1 VTGLFASTML
11 LLRKELQIELRTREI
26 LVTTG
31 LFATLIAVLASLSF
45 YIDPDSALRVAPG
58 VLWIAIAFAGV
69 LAMGRSWAREREHD
83 VIRALL
89 LAPVPRAAIYL
100 SKAIASCLF
109 LFIVELVLLVEIA
122 VLYNIALTTVLGPLL
137 LLVGL
142 GTIGFCATGT
152 LFSALSVKSRA
163 REMMLAVTV
172 FPVVTPALLCGVVGT
187 RELLLGAPLSELHGW
202 LALLGAFDL
211 ALIAA
216 GVVLFDP
223 LMAD

>member
-1 VTGLFASTML
+1 VIGLLPATLL
-11 LLRKELQIELRTREI
+11 LLRKELQIELRTQEI
-26 LVTTG
+26 VVTTG

-45 YIDPDSALRVAPG
+45 YIDPESALRVAPG
-58 VLWIAIAFAGV
+58 VLWTAIAFAGV
-69 LAMGRSWAREREHD
+69 LAMGRTWAREREHD

-100 SKAIASCLF
+100 SKAVASCLF
-109 LFIVELVLLVEIA
+109 LFVVELVLLVEIA
-122 VLYNIALTTVLGPLL
+122 VLYNLALSDVLGPLL
-137 LLVGL
+137 LLVAL
-142 GTIGFCATGT
+142 GTVGFCAAGT

-172 FPVVTPALLCGVVGT
+172 FPVVTPALLCGVVAT
-187 RELLLGAPLSELHGW
+187 RELLLGATLVELSGW

-211 ALIAA
+211 ALLAA
-216 GVVLFDP
+216 GIVLFDP

>member
-1 VTGLFASTML
+1 MTGLVPATML
-11 LLRKELQIELRTREI
+11 LLRKELQIELRTGEI

-45 YIDPDSALRVAPG
+45 YIDPESALRVAPG
-58 VLWIAIAFAGV
+58 VLWTAIAFAGV

-109 LFIVELVLLVEIA
+109 LFAVEIVLLVEVA
-122 VLYNIALTTVLGPLL
+122 VLYNIDLLSVLGPLL
-137 LLVGL
+137 LIVGL

-172 FPVVTPALLCGVVGT
+172 FPVVTPALLCGVVAT
-187 RELLLGAPLSELHGW
+187 RELLLGAPLSELTGW

-211 ALIAA
+211 ALLAA
-216 GVVLFDP
+216 GIVLFDP

>member
-1 VTGLFASTML
+1 MTGIVPATLL
-11 LLRKELQIELRTREI
+11 LLRKELLIEARTREI

-58 VLWIAIAFAGV
+58 VLWTAIAFAGV
-69 LAMGRSWAREREHD
+69 LAMGRSWARERDHD

-89 LAPVPRAAIYL
+89 MAPVPRASIYL
-100 SKAIASCLF
+100 SKAIASCVF
-109 LFIVELVLLVEIA
+109 LFVVELVLIVEVA
-122 VLYNIALTTVLGPLL
+122 VLYNIALTSVIGPLL
-137 LLVGL
+137 LIVGL

-172 FPVVTPALLCGVVGT
+172 FPVVTPALLCGVVAT
-187 RELLLGAPLSELHGW
+187 RELLLGAPLSELTGW

-211 ALIAA
+211 ALLTA

>member
-1 VTGLFASTML
+1 MTGLFASTVL
-11 LLRKELQIELRTREI
+11 LLRKELQIELRTGEI

-187 RELLLGAPLSELHGW
+187 RELLLGAPLSELTGW

>member
-1 VTGLFASTML
+1 MTGLFASTML
-11 LLRKELQIELRTREI
+11 LLRKELQIEMRTGEI
-26 LVTTG
+26 LVTTA

-187 RELLLGAPLSELHGW
+187 RELLLGAPMSELTGW

>member
-1 VTGLFASTML
+1 MTGLFASTML
-11 LLRKELQIELRTREI
+11 LLRKELQIEMRTGEI

-187 RELLLGAPLSELHGW
+187 RELLLGAPLSELTGW
-202 LALLGAFDL
+202 LALLGAFDI

>member
-1 VTGLFASTML
+1 MSGLVSSTLL
-11 LLRKELQIELRTREI
+11 LLRKELLIELRTGEI
-26 LVTTG
+26 VVTTG

-45 YIDPDSALRVAPG
+45 YVDPESALRVAPG
-58 VLWIAIAFAGV
+58 VLWTAISFAGV
-69 LAMGRSWAREREHD
+69 LAMGRSWSREREHD

-100 SKAIASCLF
+100 SKAIASCTF
-109 LFIVELVLLVEIA
+109 LFIVELVLLIEVA
-122 VLYNIALTTVLGPLL
+122 VLYNIALGAVFGPLL

-142 GTIGFCATGT
+142 GTIGFCAAGT

-163 REMMLAVTV
+163 REMMLAVVV

-187 RELLLGAPLSELHGW
+187 RELFLGATLAELTPW
-202 LALLGAFDL
+202 LALLGAFDIAML
-211 ALIAA
+211 AGGIL
-216 GVVLFDP
+216 LFDP

>member
-1 VTGLFASTML
+1 VTGLFASTVL
-11 LLRKELQIELRTREI
+11 LLRKELQIELRTGEI

-187 RELLLGAPLSELHGW
+187 RELLLGAPLSELTGW

>member
-1 VTGLFASTML
+1 VTGLYAATML

-45 YIDPDSALRVAPG
+45 YVDPDSALRVAPG
-58 VLWIAIAFAGV
+58 VLWTAIAFAGV

-89 LAPVPRAAIYL
+89 MAPIPRAAIYL

-109 LFIVELVLLVEIA
+109 LFIVEVFLLIEVA
-122 VLYNIALTTVLGPLL
+122 VLYNIALTAVLGPLL
-137 LLVGL
+137 LIVGL

-172 FPVVTPALLCGVVGT
+172 FPVVTPALLCGVVAT
-187 RELLLGAPLSELHGW
+187 RELLLGAPLSELTGW

-211 ALIAA
+211 ALTAA